1 MAYYTNLIAA
11 WNSSIQP
18 PTGVIGT
25 GLSSAQST
33 STKLSNL
40 NGWTV
45 TGTVPTSF
53 LTTGS
58 ALTACINFA
67 EFNTLTAAQQ
77 SNVLALCS
85 VPGALLGGSTNAG
98 LLTGGMFVTYF
109 STPSSPTIA
118 KLTALAQSV
127 TQSWAQAN
135 GYNYASSVTGNVGS
149 GDLANANSSIGGLT

>member
-1 MAYYTNLIAA
+1 VAYYDVLIAA

-18 PTGVIGT
+18 PVGVTGT
-25 GLSSAQST
+25 GLSSAQAT
-33 STKLSNL
+33 ATKLTNV
-40 NGWTV
+40 NNWTV

-67 EFNTLTAAQQ
+67 EFNTLTATQQ
-77 SNVLALCS
+77 SNVLALCNC
-85 VPGALLGGSTNAG
+85 PGPLLGGSTNSG

-118 KLTALAQSV
+118 KLTALAKAT

-135 GYNYASSVTGNVGS
+135 GYLYVSSIQGAINNH
-149 GDLANANSSIGGLT
+149 DLTDANSSIGGLI

>member
-1 MAYYTNLIAA
+1 MAYYTALITA

-18 PTGVIGT
+18 PVGVVGT
-25 GLSSAQST
+25 GLSSAQAT
-33 STKLSNL
+33 ATKLTNI

-67 EFNTLTAAQQ
+67 EFNTLTPTQQ
-77 SNVLALCS
+77 SNVLALCNNMG
-85 VPGALLGGSTNAG
+85 PLLGGSTNAG

-118 KLTALAQSV
+118 KLTALAQAV
-127 TQSWAQAN
+127 TQSWAQSN
-135 GYNYASSVTGNVGS
+135 GYPYYSSVQGGINNH
-149 GDLANANSSIGGLT
+149 DLADANSSIGGLT

>member
-18 PTGVIGT
+18 PAGVTGT

-33 STKLSNL
+33 NTKLSNL

-45 TGTVPTSF
+45 TGSVPTSF

-58 ALTACINFA
+58 ALANCVNFA
-67 EFNTLTAAQQ
+67 EFNALTAAQQ
-77 SNVLALCS
+77 SNVLGLCNNN
-85 VPGALLGGSTNAG
+85 GQLLGGSTNVG
-98 LLTGGMFVTYF
+98 LLTAGMFVTYF

-118 KLTALAQSV
+118 NLTALAKAT

-135 GYNYASSVTGNVGS
+135 GYPYASSIQGNLNN
-149 GDLANANSSIGGLT
+149 GDLAAANSSIGGLT

>member
-1 MAYYTNLIAA
+1 MAYYDALIAA

-18 PTGVIGT
+18 PAGVTGT
-25 GLSSAQST
+25 GLSSAQAT
-33 STKLSNL
+33 ATKLINI

-77 SNVLALCS
+77 SNVLALCNT
-85 VPGALLGGSTNAG
+85 PGNLLGGSTNAG
-98 LLTGGMFVTYF
+98 LLTGGMFITYF
-109 STPSSPTIA
+109 STPASPTIA
-118 KLTALAQSV
+118 KLTALAKAV

-135 GYNYASSVTGNVGS
+135 GYNYASSIQGGINS
-149 GDLANANSSIGGLT
+149 GDLGGAGGLT